1 LADNL
6 SSQREVFEN
15 IIESTFNNIVLLDA
29 GGLFLYTSPSFC
41 KEFRGN
47 FNCESCVSIFD
58 VIHTDD
64 IEKFKIEFIKAV
76 KSEPKTYKAVVE
88 FRIKSISGDYRY
100 VETIISNLLEHDS
113 FNAMV
118 LSFRDVTAYKNSL
131 KELEV
136 YKTQLENLVQ
146 QRTQELRKSIDKEKE
161 VIEQQKRFISMVS
174 HEFRT
179 PLTIIDGNA
188 QIIVNRGD
196 KLTRE
201 MLQGRSMAIRKAVDR
216 LVGLIER
223 VLSDRVMEKGDLQL
237 TLVPCDLSAMVRDVC
252 IEKLG
257 IAPQAKIQLD
267 VERGIPMLLL
277 DDKLIHQSVTNLIS
291 NAFKYSDED
300 PEIRVRVYTEDDNVV
315 VSVKDKGIGIP
326 ENEIGKIFNKYYR
339 ASTAAGIPGTGLG
352 LNLVK
357 EIAGLHG
364 GDAFI
369 ESEVGMGTTITIKIP
384 MKVAEN
390 NDIVKEEA

>member
-1 LADNL
+1 MADNL